1 MSTMTGT
8 PVSPMRKLVAPIMAE
23 LRELAGERTS
33 AAGTEIVSAI
43 VNIMVLE
50 QGIERDSLPPGI
62 KVILA
67 DCQKYADKVW
77 ELKYFEVE
85 LYGAFN

>member
-8 PVSPMRKLVAPIMAE
+8 PVSPLRKLVAPVMAE
-23 LRELAGERTS
+23 LRELAGERPS
-33 AAGTEIVSAI
+33 ASGSEVASAI

-67 DCQKYADKVW
+67 ECQRYSTKVW
-77 ELKYFEVE
+77 ELKYFEIE
-85 LYGAFN
+85 LYGTFS